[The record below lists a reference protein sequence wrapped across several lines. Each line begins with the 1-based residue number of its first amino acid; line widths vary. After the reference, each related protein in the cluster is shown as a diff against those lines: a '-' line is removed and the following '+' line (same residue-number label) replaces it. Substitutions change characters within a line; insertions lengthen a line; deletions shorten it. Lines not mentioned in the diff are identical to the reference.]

1 MENNKDMTRK
11 FSLNDRFL
19 SVRNALTGLLVM
31 VKSEHNF
38 RIHLFVFLLVIAFGL
53 IIGISTAEW
62 LFIIFV
68 SGLVFVM
75 ESMNTAIEYLS
86 DVISPGYHEKVKK
99 AKDVAAAGVLI
110 SAILSVITG
119 ILIFLPRIIRLI
131 TGR

>member
-131 TGR
+131 TGH